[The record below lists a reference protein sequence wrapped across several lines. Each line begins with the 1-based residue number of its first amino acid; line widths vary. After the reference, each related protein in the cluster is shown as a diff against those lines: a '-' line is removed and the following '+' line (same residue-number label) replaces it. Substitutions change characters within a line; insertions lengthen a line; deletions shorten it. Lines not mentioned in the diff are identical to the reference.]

1 MRGLEDRDD
10 EYKTMLNEKLQVTDG
25 SGLIQS
31 GVPNFCVVLLA
42 LNDLG
47 YKARGIR
54 LDFGDL
60 AYISCEKRKFFETI
74 GMEFGVPRFGKTGIT
89 AAFSGQPRSSLRL
102 NRFNRNTLIGP
113 RARKFEQSPMM
124 SVEPTV
130 VGEAKSAT
138 EIYHICFVV
147 GEESVC
153 AGLKARIDVGTYNPK
168 ASDSRF
174 SHICDMEQD
183 IVNVVTSDCTSM
195 LGLGRIDIAGLRMC
209 TFDAEEADALDTLLL
224 TLP

>member
-60 AYISCEKRKFFETI
+60 AYLSCEKRKFFETI

-138 EIYHICFVV
+138 E
-147 GEESVC
+147 
-153 AGLKARIDVGTYNPK
+153 
-168 ASDSRF
+168 
-174 SHICDMEQD
+174 
-183 IVNVVTSDCTSM
+183 VT
-195 LGLGRIDIAGLRMC
+195 
-209 TFDAEEADALDTLLL
+209 
-224 TLP
+224 

>member
-25 SGLIQS
+25 SGLIQ
-31 GVPNFCVVLLA
+31 V
-42 LNDLG
+42 

-60 AYISCEKRKFFETI
+60 AYLSCEKRKFFETI

-89 AAFSGQPRSSLRL
+89 AAFSSQPRSSLRL

-138 EIYHICFVV
+138 E
-147 GEESVC
+147 
-153 AGLKARIDVGTYNPK
+153 
-168 ASDSRF
+168 
-174 SHICDMEQD
+174 
-183 IVNVVTSDCTSM
+183 VT
-195 LGLGRIDIAGLRMC
+195 
-209 TFDAEEADALDTLLL
+209 
-224 TLP
+224 

>member
-60 AYISCEKRKFFETI
+60 AYLSCEKRKFFETI
-74 GMEFGVPRFGKTGIT
+74 GMEFGVRGLERLESLLIHGYQALLPLVSTFFCS
-89 AAFSGQPRSSLRL
+89 FSSVTTFSSQPRSSLRL

-130 VGEAKSAT
+130 VSEAKSAT
-138 EIYHICFVV
+138 E
-147 GEESVC
+147 
-153 AGLKARIDVGTYNPK
+153 
-168 ASDSRF
+168 
-174 SHICDMEQD
+174 
-183 IVNVVTSDCTSM
+183 VT
-195 LGLGRIDIAGLRMC
+195 
-209 TFDAEEADALDTLLL
+209 
-224 TLP
+224 